1 MLRPY
6 IQLYIDGKEIDFT
19 EPININMT
27 YAHTDLHN
35 PTVVKN
41 SFSKTLNIAG
51 TPNNNRI
58 FGCFG
63 NMDRI
68 VAFKDGEYIG
78 AYFNPSRKVDFALVR
93 NGEQIE
99 RGYVKLDK
107 VTKKGKQLSYDITLY
122 GGLGQFLYN
131 LQYKEDGEKMKLS
144 DLDYGYE
151 MDFEVNKN
159 AVKDAWNRINKI
171 GLWQDDDLDIY
182 EHINFAPCYNGIPE
196 NFSADK
202 VAINVNS
209 FPSDEYLYK
218 SFTKSKDGYTLV
230 DGWLLAELKKEYD
243 EWQMCD
249 LRSYLQRPVIRF
261 KDVINACCNP
271 DNNGGYEV
279 ELDKEFFSADNPYYE
294 NAWMTLPLYN
304 ELSTIEPIIIKDTS
318 FTNNNG
324 NITVSGCESGKT
336 YDVTIPFALNAVVED
351 SSTNTLTT
359 SAYFEC
365 SGKYN
370 DGASRGNSFASTED
384 TGGLYYAQLVAYNS
398 NNTAVAGSQIIVF
411 GGPYFKESYYLESV
425 FKFTPIFR
433 TTFEKKFSIWYKQ
446 PDETYTFDDR
456 DFQLTIDN
464 LKYESGMYFKIIL
477 KEAEYANGYDYIE
490 HNHTDMRTKF
500 YQERNYIYKPT
511 GNIKQSDCDRIIRE
525 AMESNYIIG
534 EARTIANVQDG
545 YVEEV
550 EVLDGEKRLKKK
562 NLLNSEN
569 TPCDYFLSYLK
580 MFNLHIWSDNIEKK
594 VYIKQR
600 KNYFIDNV
608 IDIDNL
614 VDRNSDITIK
624 PVVYDAKWYNFN
636 TEFDGDSYLNTNYK
650 NGYGFDY
657 GIQKVNTNYN
667 FDSSSKDL
675 LDKSVFKNA
684 ITQRAKSK
692 YYVSVY
698 EDYDN
703 LPPFY
708 LDGFT
713 TLLFNGAG
721 DTIEGNKFTPRT
733 TVKSYNWWDRKGY
746 DFMPKPEF
754 RDKDGKGVDGANVLL
769 FYNGSKYLEDPD
781 GNRLP
786 FMITDDIQQFETL
799 NDGEPC
805 WIWSMS
811 WSDYNPIN
819 YLPIFSRYLT
829 NENNWVTHSWDFG
842 TPKQI
847 YIPDY
852 NIDNSSDIYTNYW
865 KNYINDEFD
874 INTREVELKVLLKGK
889 VNPDFLQNFVYYDG
903 CYWKIM
909 EIVDYNPCSQECTK
923 VKMVKVQDKNNYL
936 T

>member
-41 SFSKTLNIAG
+41 SFSKTLKIAG

-68 VAFKDGEYIG
+68 VAFKEGEYTG
-78 AYFNPSRKVDFALVR
+78 AYFNPSRKVDFTLVR

-159 AVKDAWNRINKI
+159 TVKDAWNRINKI

-196 NFSADK
+196 DFSADK
-202 VAINVNS
+202 VAINVGSFKSNS
-209 FPSDEYLYK
+209 PELYER
-218 SFTKSKDGYTLV
+218 FTTSKNGYGLIN
-230 DGWLLAELKKEYD
+230 GWLIGDLEKEYD

-249 LRSYLQRPVIRF
+249 LRSYFQRPVIRF

-279 ELDKEFFSADNPYYE
+279 ELDEEFFSADNPYYE
-294 NAWMTLPLYN
+294 GAWMTLPLISEIDMGTKDGIEYAYLTN
-304 ELSTIEPIIIKDTS
+304 EGSKIKITGIEDGTKLKTISMPMSMQAT
-318 FTNNNG
+318 
-324 NITVSGCESGKT
+324 
-336 YDVTIPFALNAVVED
+336 A
-351 SSTNTLTT
+351 
-359 SAYFEC
+359 SA
-365 SGKYN
+365 
-370 DGASRGNSFASTED
+370 GNSFYLY
-384 TGGLYYAQLVAYNS
+384 TGVQITLNPSKNTWVESYNACRYAQLVVYDANGKVVNGS
-398 NNTAVAGSQIIVF
+398 NILSFFTNIKNAT
-411 GGPYFKESYYLESV
+411 
-425 FKFTPIFR
+425 KFTYTPEYNTVINEI
-433 TTFEKKFSIWYKQ
+433 TGKYVNAPNTN
-446 PDETYTFDDR
+446 TYVFNAE
-456 DFQLTIDN
+456 FYNFTIKDIEW
-464 LKYESGMYFKIIL
+464 KDGYYMKVVVKS
-477 KEAEYANGYDYIE
+477 AEI
-490 HNHTDMRTKF
+490 
-500 YQERNYIYKPT
+500 RNYEDLGENVGINCLYKRNEYHKREETVTSVSWT
-511 GNIKQSDCDRIIRE
+511 GIVDTNLYTLE
-525 AMESNYIIG
+525 AKKDLNKYI
-534 EARTIANVQDG
+534 T
-545 YVEEV
+545 
-550 EVLDGEKRLKKK
+550 K
-562 NLLNSEN
+562 NTLLNSEN

-580 MFNLHIWSDNIEKK
+580 MFNLHIWSDNVEKK

-608 IDIDNL
+608 VDIDNL
-614 VDRNSDITIK
+614 VNRDSDITIK
-624 PVVYDAKWYNFN
+624 PIVYDAKWYNFN
-636 TEFDGDSYLNTNYK
+636 TEFDGDGLLNKTYK
-650 NGYGFDY
+650 DNYGFDY

-675 LDKSVFKNA
+675 LEKSVFKNA
-684 ITQRAKSK
+684 ICQRAKSK

-713 TLLFNGAG
+713 TLLFDGNG
-721 DTIEGNKFTPRT
+721 DTTEGNKFTPRT
-733 TVKSYNWWDRKGY
+733 IVQSYNWWEEKGY

-754 RDKDGKGVDGANVLL
+754 RNKDGKSVDGANVLL

-874 INTREVELKVLLKGK
+874 VNTREVELKVLLKGK

-903 CYWKIM
+903 GIWKIM
-909 EIVDYNPCSQECTK
+909 EITDYNPCSQECTK